1 MQPNCFLLMA
11 TLRGVWDLSSLTK
24 IKPVS
29 PAVEAW
35 TASTGPLGTSIW
47 SALVITNV
55 LNSLLCTQFLC
66 QLSHFVLSTMLRGWC
81 DKTLYSFLD

>member
-11 TLRGVWDLSSLTK
+11 ALCGVWDLSSLTK
-24 IKPVS
+24 IKSLS

-35 TASTGPLGTSIW
+35 TASTAPLGKSIW

-55 LNSLLCTQFLC
+55 WNSLLFTQFTC
-66 QLSHFVLSTMLRGWC
+66 QLSHFVLSTTLRGWHN
-81 DKTLYSFLD
+81 KTLYSFLD